1 MIGGLFNKILISGP
15 NLMSP
20 DASHFK
26 LYLIKDFFDAH
37 KCGEIIAELRDA
49 EVNAATVYGRGDSA
63 SVDERTRKAA
73 RLLPAPA
80 TLEGVSRRLLD
91 RRQDIGSHFGL
102 ELNSCEEPQF
112 LRYRVGDF
120 FVAHQDGN
128 TGMMQSEREQR
139 RKISVVIFL
148 NQQSEAPQAGCYN
161 GGDLVFSEWRR
172 GRNRGQFHLAGK
184 TGMLVAFPSETT
196 HEVIPVTHGERY
208 SIASWYGV

>member
-1 MIGGLFNKILISGP
+1 ML
-15 NLMSP
+15 P
-20 DASHFK
+20 DASYFK

-37 KCGEIIAELRDA
+37 TCGEIIAELSA
-49 EVNAATVYGRGDSA
+49 AQISAATVYGRGDSA

-73 RLLPAPA
+73 RLLP
-80 TLEGVSRRLLD
+80 TTQTVESVTSRLLE
-91 RRQDIGSHFGL
+91 RKEEVGTHFGL
-102 ELNSCEEPQF
+102 TLSSCEDPQF

-148 NQQSEAPQAGCYN
+148 NEQSEMAKAGCYS
-161 GGDLVFSEWRR
+161 GGDLVFTEWRSD
-172 GRNRGQFHLAGK
+172 RNRGQFPFPGEAG
-184 TGMLVAFPSETT
+184 TLVAFPSETT

-208 SIASWYGV
+208 SIASWYGG